1 MMKKR
6 LHSSVR
12 PSVRPKLPPVSEEM
26 KAWSAA
32 LEAEVADWP
41 RVSARAMFGFK
52 ALYRGKRIFAVLPRT
67 RGMGTANSLAF
78 KLEDAGPRVLAQLQK
93 DSRIQMT
100 TMQARRWFVF
110 DVSSNRDLKDALEW
124 LARGYEAAG

>member
-1 MMKKR
+1 MKKR
-6 LHSSVR
+6 LDSSIRASGR
-12 PSVRPKLPPVSEEM
+12 PELPPVSEEM

-32 LEAEVADWP
+32 LEAELAEWP

-67 RGMGTANSLAF
+67 RGTGTANSLAF
-78 KLEDAGPRVLAQLQK
+78 KLEDAGPRVLPRLRK
-93 DSRIQMT
+93 DLRIQMT

-110 DVSSNRDLKDALEW
+110 DLSSDRDLKDALDW
-124 LARGYEAAG
+124 LG

>member
-1 MMKKR
+1 M
-6 LHSSVR
+6 
-12 PSVRPKLPPVSEEM
+12 PSPRPKLPPISEEM

-32 LEAEVADWP
+32 LEAELADWP

-78 KLEDAGPRVLAQLQK
+78 KLEDAAPRVLVRLRK
-93 DSRIQMT
+93 DSRIQT
-100 TMQARRWFVF
+100 TIMQARRWFVF
-110 DVSSNRDLKDALEW
+110 ELSSDRDLKDALDW
-124 LARGYEAAG
+124 LGRAYEAAR